1 VEHDALGAS
10 GEGPMASVAETGESM
25 SVGHVFSRGFGVI
38 VDNPVTVFG
47 IAFLIGALP
56 SVLISWLQQRTV
68 SGQMDSEQIVGS
80 LAVAFGSIFVSL
92 LLQALVQ
99 GSLVRAT
106 LAYARGER
114 ATFAECVGAALAVVL
129 PLLGLVVLMV
139 IGIWIGMIFL
149 FVPGVMLF
157 VMWSVAS
164 PALVAERTG
173 VFEALGRSRELTRGA
188 RWKVFGIEAIL
199 VVGYYIF
206 ILVLGAGLIAAV
218 GTDFRAVPTA
228 GLSLGWILASVL
240 MSVIVNT
247 VWSTIQSSLYVELRN
262 WKEGL
267 PEQALEDIFA

>member
-1 VEHDALGAS
+1 
-10 GEGPMASVAETGESM
+10 MATVIEADDGM
-25 SVGHVFSRGFGVI
+25 SVGRVFARGFGVI
-38 VDNPVTVFG
+38 ADNPLTVLG
-47 IAFLIGALP
+47 IALVLGALP
-56 SVLISWLQQRTV
+56 SVAMSWVQQRLLL
-68 SGQMDSEQIVGS
+68 GQMDNFQVIGSVGVTLVS
-80 LAVAFGSIFVSL
+80 FAIGLAI
-92 LLQALVQ
+92 QALVQ

-106 LAYARGER
+106 LAFARGER
-114 ATFAECVGAALAVVL
+114 ATIGECIGATLAVVL
-129 PLLGLVVLMV
+129 PLVGLAIVMAIAVGLGFMLL
-139 IGIWIGMIFL
+139 I
-149 FVPGVMLF
+149 VPGIMLY

-228 GLSLGWILASVL
+228 GLSIGWILASVL

-267 PEQALEDIFA
+267 PEQALEDIFS